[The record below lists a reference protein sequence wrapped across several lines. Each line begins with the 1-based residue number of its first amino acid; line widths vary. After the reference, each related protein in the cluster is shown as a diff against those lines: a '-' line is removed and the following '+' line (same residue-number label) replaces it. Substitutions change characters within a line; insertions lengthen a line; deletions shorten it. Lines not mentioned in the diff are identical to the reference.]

1 MERDPMIVGMTY
13 DLRKDYLERGY
24 KEEDIA
30 EFDSEDTIDQLEK
43 AIKALGHKTQRIGNV
58 FALTAMVAKGDRWD
72 MVFNICEGMGGRS
85 REAQV
90 PAILEAFG
98 IPYTFSDPL
107 VCAATLDKAIAKRLV
122 REAGLATPPYA
133 EVRTAAD
140 IDKVKLTYPLFAKPI
155 AEGTGKGID
164 RNSRIQSPA
173 ELRRVCLELLSKYG
187 QPVIVE
193 EFLPGREFTIA
204 IIGNGSASKVI
215 GTMEILIPSCDS
227 GAIYSFEAKE
237 KCETLC
243 TYLHHAPGTVAKDA
257 EALALACHKTLQCR
271 DVSRVDVR
279 CDASG
284 KPCFLE
290 VNPLPGLHPTHSDL
304 PMIATA
310 QGMSYTKL
318 INEILTNALARQKEA
333 KLVTA

>member
-1 MERDPMIVGMTY
+1 MIVGMTY

-24 KEEDIA
+24 KVEDLA
-30 EFDSEDTIDQLEK
+30 EFDSEETID
-43 AIKALGHKTQRIGNV
+43 AIDKTIRSLGHQTRRIGNIFSLV
-58 FALTAMVAKGDRWD
+58 TQLQEGKRWD
-72 MVFNICEGMGGRS
+72 LVFNICEGMHGRS

-90 PAILEAFG
+90 PALLEAFG

-107 VCAATLDKAIAKRLV
+107 VCAVTLDKAIAKRLV
-122 REAGLATPPYA
+122 SEAGLATPPHA
-133 EVRTAAD
+133 VIRTPAD
-140 IDKVKLTYPLFAKPI
+140 VDAVKLTYPLFAKPI

-173 ELRRVCLELLSKYG
+173 ELKTVCMELLKHYQ

-193 EFLPGREFTIA
+193 EFLPGREFTVA
-204 IIGNGSASKVI
+204 IIGNGPAARVI
-215 GTMEILIPSCDS
+215 GTMEILIPSCDK

-243 TYLHHAPGTVAKDA
+243 TYVHHAPGTVAKDT
-257 EALALACHKTLQCR
+257 EALALACHRALQCR

-279 CDASG
+279 CDRNG
-284 KPCFLE
+284 NPCFLE

-310 QGMSYTKL
+310 QGMSYPQL
-318 INEILTNALARQKEA
+318 MNEILTNALARQKEA
-333 KLVTA
+333 

>member
-1 MERDPMIVGMTY
+1 MIVGMTY
-13 DLRKDYLERGY
+13 DLRKDYLARGY
-24 KEEDIA
+24 KVEDLA
-30 EFDSEDTIDQLEK
+30 EFDSEETID
-43 AIKALGHKTQRIGNV
+43 AIEGTIRSLGHEPRRIGNI
-58 FALTAMVAKGDRWD
+58 FSLTAQLLEGKRWD
-72 MVFNICEGMGGRS
+72 LVFNICEGMHGRS

-90 PAILEAFG
+90 PALLEAYG
-98 IPYTFSDPL
+98 VPYTFSDPL
-107 VCAATLDKAIAKRLV
+107 VCAVTLDKAIAKRLV
-122 REAGLATPPYA
+122 SEAGLATPPHA
-133 EVRTAAD
+133 VIRTAAD
-140 IDKVKLTYPLFAKPI
+140 LASVKLTYPLFAKPI

-173 ELRRVCLELLSKYG
+173 ELKAVCLELLAKYQ

-193 EFLPGREFTIA
+193 EFLPGREFTVA
-204 IIGNGSASKVI
+204 IIGNGQASRVI
-215 GTMEILIPSCDS
+215 GTMEILIPSCDK

-243 TYLHHAPGTVAKDA
+243 EYVHHAPGTVAKDT
-257 EALALACHKTLQCR
+257 EALALECHKTLQCR

-279 CDASG
+279 CDRNG

-310 QGMSYTKL
+310 QGMSYSKL
-318 INEILTNALARQKEA
+318 MNEILTNALARQKEA
-333 KLVTA
+333 KSVIA